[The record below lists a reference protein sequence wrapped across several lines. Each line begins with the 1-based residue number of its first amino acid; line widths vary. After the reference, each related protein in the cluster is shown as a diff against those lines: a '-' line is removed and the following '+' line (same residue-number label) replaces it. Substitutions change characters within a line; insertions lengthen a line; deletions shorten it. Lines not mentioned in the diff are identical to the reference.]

1 MAQPMTQR
9 ASPMKKAQNTFVRMQ
24 GPMPMMDPGGTAHR
38 FASDASPILTD
49 TDTDTDT
56 DTHAYAYAYAY
67 QMHACV
73 CVYFSACAG
82 SKIPDVS
89 DCAHL
94 ACACTT
100 KLFVTYC
107 TSHPTI
113 VVLSKELP
121 PRGAWRSE
129 SRMQRCTQ
137 KRSSQRWRTTPNRPT
152 VVL

>member
-9 ASPMKKAQNTFVRMQ
+9 ASPMKRAQKTFVRMQ
-24 GPMPMMDPGGTAHR
+24 GPMPMMDPGVAHR
-38 FASDASPILTD
+38 FARGTHASDASLSD
-49 TDTDTDT
+49 
-56 DTHAYAYAYAY
+56 AY
-67 QMHACV
+67 QMHV

-94 ACACTT
+94 ACAQCACAPRNYT

-107 TSHPTI
+107 TSHPTT

-137 KRSSQRWRTTPNRPT
+137 KRSSQRWRTTPT